1 MSKSYSLVFDES
13 EKMVRIGGE
22 LTFST
27 VTDIS
32 AQARRLFEPM
42 TLWNIDFTD
51 VTRSDSA
58 GLVLLIDWMR
68 TAKQASKAITF
79 YNIPQQI
86 LAIANASG
94 LDALLPLSDSQ

>member
-13 EKMVRIGGE
+13 ENRVRIGGE

-27 VTDIS
+27 VTEIS
-32 AQARRLFEPM
+32 EQAQSLFEPM
-42 TLWNIDFTD
+42 RLWDIDFTD

-68 TAKQASKAITF
+68 TAKQESKPITF

-94 LDALLPLSDSQ
+94 LDDLLPLSDS